1 MRNDSPLSVIARR
14 KWIIIATFVIVTV
27 TTAVV
32 SKTLDKV
39 YSTSATLLVAQTSSN
54 DAPTFDTVQ
63 ASQAITRSY
72 ADIIDSPNIAAQV
85 ARQMGQGLTTDDIK
99 DATSFEPVP
108 QTQLLKVSAENT
120 NQDRAKAIAD
130 TYANVFITY
139 ARTRLA
145 NTTKATISLAD
156 AAPRPKT
163 PARPRPTLYTMIA
176 ALLGLA
182 LGIALAFLRERLDRR
197 LRTQEDVEAL
207 FDEPVLARVPSRGRS
222 DASVTAFKEA
232 HRILRTNL
240 QFASGG
246 RPVKSIAITSGREG
260 EGKTTTAANLAI
272 ASAEV
277 GLRVLLVEADFR
289 RPALQ
294 QELMPNQTEPLRPGL
309 SNYLVE
315 AASLDDVIFPTG
327 RPNVEIIPAGPLPPT
342 PSALL
347 ESRRGIAAVEELKK
361 EADLVIID
369 CPPLTIGA
377 DASVVAGW
385 VDGVVI
391 VLDLSTS
398 TDQSVRRALRQLD
411 AVQAPL
417 LGLLLNRDRTATPS
431 SYDYYASVD
440 IKAEKAK
447 SDRDKAKAKAGSR

>member
-14 KWIIIATFVIVTV
+14 KWIIVATFAIVVV
-27 TTAVV
+27 TTAVF

-39 YSTSATLLVAQTSSN
+39 YSTSATLLVAQNSSSE
-54 DAPTFDTVQ
+54 APTFDTVQ
-63 ASQAITRSY
+63 ASQAIARSY
-72 ADIIDSPNIAAQV
+72 ADIIDSPNIATQV
-85 ARQMGQGLTTDDIK
+85 AVQMGQGLTKDDIK

-108 QTQLLKVSAENT
+108 QTQLLRVSAEST
-120 NQDRAKAIAD
+120 DPERAKAIAD
-130 TYANVFITY
+130 SYANVFIAY
-139 ARTRLA
+139 ARTRLSD
-145 NTTKATISLAD
+145 TTKATITLAD
-156 AAPRPKT
+156 AAPLPQT

-182 LGIALAFLRERLDRR
+182 LGLALAFLRERLDRR
-197 LRTQEDVEAL
+197 LRTQEDVEAQ
-207 FDEPVLARVPSRGRS
+207 FDEPVLARVPIRGRS

-232 HRILRTNL
+232 HRLLRTNL

-246 RPVKSIAITSGREG
+246 RTVKSLAITSGREG

-294 QELMPNQTEPLRPGL
+294 NEIMPNQTEPLRPGL

-327 RPNVEIIPAGPLPPT
+327 RPNIEIIPAGPLPPT

-347 ESRRGIAAVEELKK
+347 ESRRGVAAVEELTK

-369 CPPLTIGA
+369 CPPLAIGA

-385 VDGVVI
+385 VDGVVV

-398 TDQSVRRALRQLD
+398 TDQSVRRAVKQLEN
-411 AVQAPL
+411 VKAPL
-417 LGLLLNRDRTATPS
+417 LGLLLNRDRSATPS
-431 SYDYYASVD
+431 SYDYYAAVD
-440 IKAEKAK
+440 
-447 SDRDKAKAKAGSR
+447 AKANRDRVKAGSGR